1 MDERRTGMDDKT
13 VLDVA
18 SVAEMQRA
26 VKAARAARSRL
37 RVVGLRSVERFASQ
51 PRAKCWDRVSTAGL
65 GETEVAVRDFTVRV
79 GAGVTLAD
87 LDEVLAPLGL
97 VWPVLRVEAP
107 GTVGGLVASGRGT
120 TIATQDGPARRWVLG
135 ARLVDGT
142 GEVLTVGGATVKNSV
157 GYGLTH
163 ALWGSRGRLAATVEL
178 TLRVRGR
185 RAEDDEPGETLDR
198 EALDAA
204 AALVRCED
212 LAPGTAKQA
221 VGGMAEAIRAVSSS
235 DGLRAVGCYPER
247 RPAEADAAALR
258 AQKIEARVEPD
269 REVGNSSGAT
279 EIARAAL
286 DPDGVF
292 V

>member
-97 VWPVLRVEAP
+97 VWPVRRVEAP
-107 GTVGGLVASGRGT
+107 GTVGGLIASGRGT
-120 TIATQDGPARRWVLG
+120 TIATPDGPARRWVLG

-163 ALWGSRGRLAATVEL
+163 ALWGSRGRLTAIVEL

-212 LAPGTAKQA
+212 LAPGTAEQA
-221 VGGMAEAIRAVSSS
+221 VCGMAEAIRAVSSS